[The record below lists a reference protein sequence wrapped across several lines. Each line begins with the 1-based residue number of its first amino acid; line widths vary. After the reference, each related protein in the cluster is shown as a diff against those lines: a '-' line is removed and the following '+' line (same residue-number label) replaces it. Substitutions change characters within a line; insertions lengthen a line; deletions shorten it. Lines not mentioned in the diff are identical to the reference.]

1 MENVCFLI
9 AIEVMG
15 FIITLSEFYFEN
27 LHLLVPKDNEK

>member
-15 FIITLSEFYFEN
+15 FIITLSEFYFED
-27 LHLLVPKDNEK
+27 LYLLFPKDNDK